1 MFNGVGGIVFASTID
16 HVHVVWV
23 PPKASISDF
32 VGTVKD
38 VRHRAQGKRHKGKKK
53 VTSIIFYP

>member
-1 MFNGVGGIVFASTID
+1 VESFLPRQVDQIDIV
-16 HVHVVWV
+16 VRV